1 MTNRISVVGLGA
13 DGWRGLTANARD
25 HINAADVLMGSRRQ
39 LALIPT
45 DRKVRVEWP
54 SPLVPALPGLL
65 AQHADSKV
73 CVLASGDPMFHG
85 IGVTLAHLAGAEN
98 LDVVPAASSAS
109 LACARLGW
117 PLADIPVISL
127 VSRHVAVI
135 LPELAPGRRLLIL
148 SRDGS
153 TPAAVAALLAER
165 GFGASTVTV
174 LEELGGP
181 AERVFAGKAA
191 GWDADCAA
199 LNVVAV
205 AVAGGGTQRLT
216 RVPGLPDDV
225 YGVDGQLT
233 KQEMRALTLSA
244 LAPARGELLWDV
256 GAGSGSIAIEWMR
269 THSSCRAVAF
279 ESRQDRVGRLTAN
292 AERLGVPDLH
302 VTGAAPAS
310 FGGLADRFM
319 LPDAVI
325 VGGGVTQPALLE
337 ESWRHLRP
345 GGRMVVNAVTAESEA
360 LLVQWFSHRGGTL
373 RKMQVYRAAPLGDFT
388 TWRPQLPGTQW
399 IGTKQ

>member
-85 IGVTLAHLAGAEN
+85 IGVTLAGLAGAEN

-127 VSRHVAVI
+127 VSRNVAVI

-153 TPAAVAALLAER
+153 TPAAVAARLTEW

-181 AERVFAGKAA
+181 AERVCAGKAA
-191 GWDADCAA
+191 DWDVDCAA

-216 RVPGLPDDV
+216 RMPGLPDDV
-225 YGVDGQLT
+225 YGANGQLT

-244 LAPARGELLWDV
+244 LGPAPGELLWDV

-269 THSSCRAVAF
+269 THISCRAVAF
-279 ESRQDRVGRLTAN
+279 ESRQDRIGRIIAN

-319 LPDAVI
+319 LPDAVM

-360 LLVQWFSHRGGTL
+360 LLVRWFSHRGGSL
-373 RKMQVYRAAPLGDFT
+373 RKMQFYRAAPLGDFT